1 MKVRRHRC
9 QHNLRKQPTFSLPP
23 LVFPQSDAREMSAKN
38 SLLMTHHYPD
48 LGSAP
53 DWLCRFNQVFLMAL
67 GSDVSS
73 VWNFCTCFLDVILQG
88 NQWFFLQ
95 AKVSSAGGVLDCN
108 GRKPISCWE
117 GGGDVCG
124 YFLLQ
129 NKVFHDFF
137 SQKEGGIDPIQKWLL
152 D

>member
-1 MKVRRHRC
+1 M
-9 QHNLRKQPTFSLPP
+9 
-23 LVFPQSDAREMSAKN
+23 M
-38 SLLMTHHYPD
+38 HHYPD

-53 DWLCRFNQVFLMAL
+53 DWLCRFNQVSLMAL
-67 GSDVSS
+67 GSDVLS

-95 AKVSSAGGVLDCN
+95 AKVSSAGGPFLF
-108 GRKPISCWE
+108 GRGA
-117 GGGDVCG
+117 GGGVCG

-137 SQKEGGIDPIQKWLL
+137 PQKEGGIDPIQKWLL

>member
-1 MKVRRHRC
+1 
-9 QHNLRKQPTFSLPP
+9 
-23 LVFPQSDAREMSAKN
+23 
-38 SLLMTHHYPD
+38 
-48 LGSAP
+48 
-53 DWLCRFNQVFLMAL
+53 MAL

-88 NQWFFLQ
+88 NQWFFFQ

-117 GGGDVCG
+117 VGGGGD
-124 YFLLQ
+124 
-129 NKVFHDFF
+129 FF
-137 SQKEGGIDPIQKWLL
+137 PQKEGGIDPIQKWLL

>member
-23 LVFPQSDAREMSAKN
+23 LIFPQSDVRETSAKN

-53 DWLCRFNQVFLMAL
+53 DWLCRFNQVFLMPL

-73 VWNFCTCFLDVILQG
+73 VWNFCTCFLDVISQG
-88 NQWFFLQ
+88 NQCFFLQ
-95 AKVSSAGGVLDCN
+95 GKVSSAGGVLDCN
-108 GRKPISCWE
+108 GRKPIPWRE
-117 GGGDVCG
+117 GGWMSVDI
-124 YFLLQ
+124 
-129 NKVFHDFF
+129 FF
-137 SQKEGGIDPIQKWLL
+137 CKIKSSMTFSPKRGEA
-152 D
+152 

>member
-1 MKVRRHRC
+1 
-9 QHNLRKQPTFSLPP
+9 
-23 LVFPQSDAREMSAKN
+23 
-38 SLLMTHHYPD
+38 MTHHYPD

-53 DWLCRFNQVFLMAL
+53 DWLCRFNQVSLMAL

-108 GRKPISCWE
+108 GRSPFLVGRE
-117 GGGDVCG
+117 GGMFVDI
-124 YFLLQ
+124 
-129 NKVFHDFF
+129 FF
-137 SQKEGGIDPIQKWLL
+137 CKIKSSMTFSPKRGEV
-152 D
+152 

>member
-9 QHNLRKQPTFSLPP
+9 QHNLREQPTFSLPP
-23 LVFPQSDAREMSAKN
+23 LVFPQSDVREMSAKN

-53 DWLCRFNQVFLMAL
+53 DWLCRFNQVSRMAL

-73 VWNFCTCFLDVILQG
+73 VWNFCTCFLDVISQG
-88 NQWFFLQ
+88 NQCFFLQ
-95 AKVSSAGGVLDCN
+95 GKVSSAGGVLDCS
-108 GRKPISCWE
+108 GRKPIPWR
-117 GGGDVCG
+117 GRLDVCG

-137 SQKEGGIDPIQKWLL
+137 TQKRGGIDPIQKWLL

>member
-1 MKVRRHRC
+1 MKVTRHRC

-23 LVFPQSDAREMSAKN
+23 LIFPQSDVRETSAKN

-53 DWLCRFNQVFLMAL
+53 DWLCRFNQVSLMAL

-95 AKVSSAGGVLDCN
+95 AKVSSAGGILDCN
-108 GRKPISCWE
+108 GPKPISCW
-117 GGGDVCG
+117 GGGGGMFVDI
-124 YFLLQ
+124 
-129 NKVFHDFF
+129 FF
-137 SQKEGGIDPIQKWLL
+137 CKIKSSMTFSPKRKEA
-152 D
+152 